1 MIAAAAAV
9 DVFRHIGATSE
20 KNSSCI
26 FRLPASVELEG
37 GEDFLNP
44 PLKSQNSKGHTGL
57 QLWTTLNAFVDKT
70 ARDHTAYGVAD
81 FNFSFSWIITI
92 AFNFR
97 NMA

>member
-37 GEDFLNP
+37 GEDF
-44 PLKSQNSKGHTGL
+44 
-57 QLWTTLNAFVDKT
+57 
-70 ARDHTAYGVAD
+70 
-81 FNFSFSWIITI
+81 
-92 AFNFR
+92 
-97 NMA
+97 